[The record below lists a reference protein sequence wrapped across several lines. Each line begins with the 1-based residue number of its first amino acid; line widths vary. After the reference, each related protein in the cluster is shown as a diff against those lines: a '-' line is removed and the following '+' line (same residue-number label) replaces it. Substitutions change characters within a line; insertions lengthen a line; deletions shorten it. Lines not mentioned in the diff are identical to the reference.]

1 MAVMFG
7 VGRVEMRRGGT
18 KCGTRCGGV
27 SGDFYRPGRQVEVM
41 GGHVEDRLTVVEFN
55 SAVSKLK

>member
-41 GGHVEDRLTVVEFN
+41 GGARRRPADSGGV
-55 SAVSKLK
+55 

>member
-1 MAVMFG
+1 MMAVMFG

-27 SGDFYRPGRQVEVM
+27 SGDFYR
-41 GGHVEDRLTVVEFN
+41 LTVVEFN